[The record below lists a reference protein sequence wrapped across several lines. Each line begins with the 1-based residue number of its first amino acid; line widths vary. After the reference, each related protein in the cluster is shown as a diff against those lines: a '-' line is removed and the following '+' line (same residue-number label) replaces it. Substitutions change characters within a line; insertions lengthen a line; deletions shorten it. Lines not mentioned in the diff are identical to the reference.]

1 MHCMILRT
9 STDIGHLVRDRR
21 KGKGWTQAELARR
34 LGVSRLWIV
43 QLEQG
48 KDTAQ
53 IGLVLR
59 ALNELDVP
67 FQVDLQPASP
77 TRSSVNYKSIP
88 FVDID
93 NIIRESTGPVKR

>member
-1 MHCMILRT
+1 M
-9 STDIGHLVRDRR
+9 RDRR
-21 KGKGWTQAELARR
+21 KRKGWTQADFAKR

-53 IGLVLR
+53 MGLVLR

-67 FQVDLQPASP
+67 FQVDLQPKASP
-77 TRSSVNYKSIP
+77 NPNRLNEPTFY
-88 FVDID
+88 DID
-93 NIIRESTGPVKR
+93 NIIRESTGPMKL